1 MLNWWGIGSAYQD
14 SPAIGWT
21 LVTFVI
27 FLLIIRHFVKTPL
40 ALFLKTR
47 SQEIKTAIEEAKL
60 TRLDAEAKLKQYEQR
75 LLDLDAEILEMKSD
89 SQHQGALEHARLQ
102 QEAEKIA
109 AQIRKDSEQTLKAE
123 VSRAILLLKQ
133 EIAEKILAKAKQ
145 NLNLTSELDA
155 RLCHTFVQQT
165 SQEAK

>member
-1 MLNWWGIGSAYQD
+1 MLNWWGIGSAYQN

-47 SQEIKTAIEEAKL
+47 SQEIKTAIEEAKIAK
-60 TRLDAEAKLKQYEQR
+60 LDAEAKLKQYEQR
-75 LLDLDAEILEMKSD
+75 LLDLDAEILKMKSD
-89 SQHQGALEHARLQ
+89 SQHQGELERARLQ
-102 QEAEKIA
+102 QEAQKIA
-109 AQIRKDSEQTLKAE
+109 EQIQKDSEQTLKAE

-133 EIAEKILAKAKQ
+133 EIADKILAKAKQ
-145 NLNLTSELDA
+145 NLNLTPEMDWK
-155 RLCHTFVQQT
+155 LCQIF
-165 SQEAK
+165 EASL